1 MKKMTYFIIWL
12 IFLASVLA
20 QLPDQKFEIVESIP
34 DETKLDNPDIRNTPK
49 VWLELINSAKNSID
63 IEQFY
68 ISNKQGSDLERVIQ
82 AIENRAEKGIRI
94 RIIVESNMAQTYPE
108 TINRLKKHKNIKVR
122 TIEAF
127 GQSGGV
133 QHAKFF
139 IIDRQKVF
147 LGSQN
152 FDWRALEHIHE
163 IGLSIEHAE
172 YAEQMSKIFELDWQ
186 QSKTGELVKTE
197 KHGNKKKYQ
206 IEIND
211 EKLVFLPTA
220 SPYYN
225 MPDNFYSDEKAIINL
240 IDNAQD
246 SIMIQLLSYS
256 PSDYTHYYHKIDN
269 AIRGASNRGV
279 KVKILL
285 ADWSTKEYEI
295 PFLKSLQ
302 VLPNIDIKLSTIP
315 QHSSGYIPY
324 ARVEHCKYML
334 VDENLTWLG
343 TSNWKKDYFYNSRN
357 IGLIIE
363 NNRINKLIK
372 RVFFKSWR
380 GPYTNQVDITKN
392 YTPKEYG
399 VR

>member
-1 MKKMTYFIIWL
+1 MKKFTCFVIWL

-49 VWLELINSAKNSID
+49 VWLELINSAKKSID

-68 ISNKQGSDLERVIQ
+68 ISNKHGSDLEKVIR
-82 AIENRAEKGIRI
+82 AIENRAEKGIRV
-94 RIIVESNMAQTYPE
+94 RIIVESNMAQNYPE
-108 TINRLKKHKNIKVR
+108 TINRLKKYKNIKVR

-163 IGLSIEHAE
+163 IGLSIEHTE

-197 KHGNKKKYQ
+197 KYGNKKKYQ

-225 MPDNFYSDEKAIINL
+225 MPANFYSDEKAIIDL
-240 IDNAQD
+240 IDNARD

-256 PSDYTHYYHKIDN
+256 PSDYDHYYQKIDN
-269 AIRGASNRGV
+269 ALRRASNRGV
-279 KVKILL
+279 KVEILL
-285 ADWSTKEYEI
+285 ADWCTKEYEI
-295 PFLKSLQ
+295 PYLKSLQ

-334 VDENLTWLG
+334 VDENFTWLG

-363 NNRINKLIK
+363 SNQINQLVKN
-372 RVFFKSWR
+372 VFLKSWQ
-380 GPYTNQVDITKN
+380 GPFTDLVDITKN

-399 VR
+399 VK